1 MIVRMAKDKYI
12 EIHDKDFNKNDLEE
26 LNSFLNINLTN
37 SSLIDVSVYMDY
49 LTDF

>member
-1 MIVRMAKDKYI
+1 LVGWPPFY
-12 EIHDKDFNKNDLEE
+12 DKDFNKNDLEE
-26 LNSFLNINLTN
+26 LNSFFNINLTN